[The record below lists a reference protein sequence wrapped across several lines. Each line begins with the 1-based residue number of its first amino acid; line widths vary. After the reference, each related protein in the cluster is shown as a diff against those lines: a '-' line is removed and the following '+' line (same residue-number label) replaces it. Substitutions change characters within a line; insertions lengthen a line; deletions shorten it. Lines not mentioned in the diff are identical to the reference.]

1 MDVFLPTRLDLHPES
16 FVAPGATVVGDV
28 ALGPDSS
35 VWYGCV
41 LRGDL
46 EPIRVGARTNIQDL
60 TLVHVD
66 RGLST
71 TIGANVTIGHR
82 CVIHGC
88 TIEDDATIGMGAVLL
103 SGCRIGRGALVAA
116 GAVVREGFEVPAGA
130 IAAGVPAVLR
140 GEVTDALRQR
150 FALGVESYVALAGEY
165 RAGRLGGSR

>member
-28 ALGPDSS
+28 AIGPEAS

-46 EPIRVGARTNIQDL
+46 EPIRVGARTNVQDL

-66 RGLST
+66 RGMGT

-88 TIEDDATIGMGAVLL
+88 VVEDDATIGMGAVLL
-103 SGCRIGRGALVAA
+103 SGCRIGRGALVTA
-116 GAVVREGFEVPAGA
+116 GAVVREGFEVPAGT

-140 GEVTDALRQR
+140 GPVTDALRRR
-150 FALGVESYVALAGEY
+150 FASGVESYVALSREY
-165 RAGRLGGSR
+165 RHGRLGGPR